1 MVRLSPRLAGL
12 LGLILALGAATR
24 PAQAAS
30 DLTALA
36 DQVLVRVNQ
45 QRAARG
51 LSALVRVGALDKAA
65 QAYAI
70 RMATEGFFAHT
81 APDGSTPEQRLR
93 EAGYN
98 GGTWGEN
105 IAAGQQ
111 TADSVMT

>member
-12 LGLILALGAATR
+12 LGLILAAGAATR
-24 PAQAAS
+24 PAQASS

-51 LSALVRVGALDKAA
+51 LSALVRVGVLDKAA

-70 RMATEGFFAHT
+70 RMATEGFFAHN
-81 APDGSTPEQRLR
+81 APDGSTPGQRLQD
-93 EAGYN
+93 AGYT
-98 GGTWGEN
+98 GLTWGEN
-105 IAAGQQ
+105 IAGGQES
-111 TADSVMT
+111 A